1 MAAIS
6 EHSIKQTKSMFME
19 SRSFELLKSVDHVI
33 QHIYFQLK
41 RMYLG
46 MIKKNRIQLHN
57 CHFLEGKDNLDIRRH
72 SHKEFKDLWS
82 ESHLIL
88 Q

>member
-33 QHIYFQLK
+33 QHIYF
-41 RMYLG
+41 
-46 MIKKNRIQLHN
+46 
-57 CHFLEGKDNLDIRRH
+57 
-72 SHKEFKDLWS
+72 
-82 ESHLIL
+82 
-88 Q
+88 